1 MKSLRMRPVSF
12 TENTITLPYGI
23 MSEAI
28 VNLEDIE
35 RIEQSRKSIEGKDGY
50 EKLSPLGSLDS
61 HNLLLHMKAEQEFTS
76 LYGRKKKFNVLA
88 IHIDQ
93 KEDFVAAVEREMKA

>member
-12 TENTITLPYGI
+12 TEDTITLPYGI

-35 RIEQSRKSIEGKDGY
+35 RIEQSRKSIDGQDGY
-50 EKLSPLGSLDS
+50 EKLSPLGTLDS
-61 HNLLLHMKAEQEFTS
+61 HNLLLHMKA
-76 LYGRKKKFNVLA
+76 A